1 MHWNKDYFDM
11 LNVFNEENVE
21 YLIVG
26 AYAMAVSGCPRST
39 GHIDLWIRPSAANA
53 DRVWLALK
61 RFRAPLA
68 KMSARDFELPD
79 LVYQMG
85 VAPQRID
92 LLTSVS
98 GVEFDEAWQN
108 RKQVE
113 VSGLSV
119 PVLGLSELIANK
131 LATGRAKDLL
141 DVELLRNR

>member
-1 MHWNKDYFDM
+1 MYWNKDYFDM
-11 LNVFNEENVE
+11 LNMFNEEELE
-21 YLIVG
+21 YRIVG

-39 GHIDLWIRPSAANA
+39 GHIDLWIRPSPANA
-53 DRVWLALK
+53 GRVWLALK

-98 GVEFDEAWQN
+98 GVEFDKAWQS
-108 RKQVE
+108 RKRVE
-113 VSGLSV
+113 VS
-119 PVLGLSELIANK
+119 
-131 LATGRAKDLL
+131 
-141 DVELLRNR
+141 